1 MTQPM
6 KSIWIPVLLAVLLMG
21 SGADTDVCAD
31 EGHHEGLLMNVRAG
45 QIAILNRSRSAT
57 NVYPLA
63 NLVQV
68 TRNGLRANLRDLRPG
83 DSIQILTETR
93 FQREFVVTVNA
104 VADD

>member
-1 MTQPM
+1 
-6 KSIWIPVLLAVLLMG
+6 
-21 SGADTDVCAD
+21 
-31 EGHHEGLLMNVRAG
+31 MNLRAG

-68 TRNGLRANLRDLRPG
+68 TRNGVRANLRDLRRG
-83 DSIQILTETR
+83 DSVQILTETR
-93 FQREFVVTVNA
+93 FQQEFVVTVNA